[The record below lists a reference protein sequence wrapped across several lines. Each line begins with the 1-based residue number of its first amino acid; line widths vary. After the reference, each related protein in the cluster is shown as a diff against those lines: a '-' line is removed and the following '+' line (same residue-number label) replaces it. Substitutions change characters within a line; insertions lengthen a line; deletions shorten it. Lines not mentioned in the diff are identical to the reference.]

1 MSRAIIATLWLAWAV
16 IWLVAAG
23 GAKTTRRRE
32 TLRSQA
38 LHRLPLLIAAVLVF
52 WRRPLPPPLMERFLP
67 ATPMVAALGVVMVA
81 AGLGFAVWARWY
93 LGANWS
99 GTVTVKVRHEL
110 IRTGP
115 YRCVRHPIYTGLL
128 LAIAGSALVLGEWRD
143 AVAFGFALL
152 ALIVKSRVEERW
164 MDETFPEYQ
173 AYRQETAALVPFIY

>member
-1 MSRAIIATLWLAWAV
+1 LSHPIIATLWLAWAI

-32 TLRSQA
+32 PLRSEV
-38 LHRLPLLIAAVLVF
+38 LHRLPVLIAAALMI

-67 ATPMVAALGVVMVA
+67 ATPAVAALGVIMVA

-99 GTVTVKVRHEL
+99 GMVTVKVQHEL

-115 YRCVRHPIYTGLL
+115 YRYVRHPIYTGLL
-128 LAIAGSALVLGEWRD
+128 LAIAGTAVALGEWRD
-143 AVAFGFALL
+143 AIAFGLAFFAF
-152 ALIVKSRVEERW
+152 IVKSRVEEQW
-164 MDETFPEYQ
+164 MGETFPEY
-173 AYRQETAALVPFIY
+173 ASYRRATAALVPFIY